1 MVPKFAQLFVS
12 TLLLLTPLLSIADG
26 RDIGVCYGL
35 NGDNLPSPNEVI
47 NLYKRCQIDNIRIY
61 QPYPEVL
68 EALRGSGISVTI
80 GPRNEDI
87 ASFATSQD
95 AANDWVNTNIAPYA
109 DDIVF
114 RWITIG
120 NEVIPGPLG
129 SNVPAAMNNIRNA
142 LDSAGITLAKV
153 TTVLP
158 GTALATSYPP
168 SAGAFGSDIT
178 ETMTGI
184 AAILAQEDTPL
195 LINVYPYFAYSS
207 DPSHISAQY
216 AMFTSTAPVVIDG
229 SFQYFN
235 LFDAMVDAFNAALE
249 KINFGNVK
257 VAVAETGWPTVGNE
271 PYTSVANAQTYNRNL
286 LNHVTQNG
294 TPRRPDYIMPTFFF
308 EMFNEDL
315 KGNVVEQN
323 FGFFYPSMQP
333 VYPFW

>member
-95 AANDWVNTNIAPYA
+95 AANDW
-109 DDIVF
+109 DH
-114 RWITIG
+114 
-120 NEVIPGPLG
+120 
-129 SNVPAAMNNIRNA
+129 SNVPAAMNNIRYA

-158 GTALATSYPP
+158 GTALAASYPP

-333 VYPFW
+333 IYPFW

>member
-35 NGDNLPSPNEVI
+35 NGDNLPPPNEVI

-68 EALRGSGISVTI
+68 EALRGSGISV
-80 GPRNEDI
+80 
-87 ASFATSQD
+87 
-95 AANDWVNTNIAPYA
+95 
-109 DDIVF
+109 
-114 RWITIG
+114 TIG

-158 GTALATSYPP
+158 GTALAASYPP

-195 LINVYPYFAYSS
+195 LINVYPYFAYAS

-257 VAVAETGWPTVGNE
+257 VAVAETGWSTVGNE